1 MKLKKKFTK
10 HMLKEDR
17 LVTTTF
23 QLTEFVQN
31 HTRQILIGVAGFV
44 TILVVIF
51 FVFQSKGS
59 VHKKAAELYGQGI
72 IELKTG
78 NPQLAAFNFRTVVDR
93 YPGSDLAPMACFQLA
108 NTAFFLK
115 DYAQAAN
122 YYKQYVDKYSKLDT
136 LLTAS
141 AWAGMG
147 SSQEAL
153 HNHNVAGDFYFKAA
167 TLVPGS
173 FMAPQYLIS
182 AGRAY
187 ISAKNKIKALECYQK
202 IFYQYPLSTQIT
214 MARKEQAQAANL

>member
-23 QLTEFVQN
+23 QLTEFVQK
-31 HTRQILIGVAGFV
+31 HTKQILVAAAALV
-44 TILVVIF
+44 TLLVVIF
-51 FVFQSKGS
+51 FIFQTKGS
-59 VHKKAAELYGQGI
+59 ARKKAAELYGQGI

-78 NPQLAAFNFRTVVDR
+78 NSQMAAFNFRTVVDR
-93 YPGSDLAPMACFQLA
+93 YPGSDWAPMACFQLA
-108 NTAFFLK
+108 NAAFTLK
-115 DYAQAAN
+115 DYVQAAN
-122 YYKQYVDKYSKLDT
+122 YYKQYVDKYTKMDT

-153 HNHNVAGDFYFKAA
+153 NNHNAAGDFYFKAA

-187 ISAKNKIKALECYQK
+187 LLAKNKVKALESYQK
-202 IFYQYPLSTQIT
+202 IFDRYPLSTQIDI
-214 MARKEQAQAANL
+214 AKKEQAQAANL

>member
-31 HTRQILIGVAGFV
+31 HTRQIFIAAAGLVVLI
-44 TILVVIF
+44 VVIF

-59 VHKKAAELYGQGI
+59 AHKKAAELYGQGI

-78 NPQLAAFNFRTVVDR
+78 NPQLAAFNFRTVFDR

-108 NTAFFLK
+108 NAAFFLK
-115 DYAQAAN
+115 DYTQAAN
-122 YYKQYVDKYSKLDT
+122 YYKQYVDKYSKVDT

-141 AWAGMG
+141 AWAGMA

-153 HNHNVAGDFYFKAA
+153 KNYNAAGDFYFKAA

-187 ISAKNKIKALECYQK
+187 MLAKNKVKALESYQK
-202 IFYQYPLSTQIT
+202 IFDQYPLSAQLNI
-214 MARKEQAQAANL
+214 AKKEQAQAANL